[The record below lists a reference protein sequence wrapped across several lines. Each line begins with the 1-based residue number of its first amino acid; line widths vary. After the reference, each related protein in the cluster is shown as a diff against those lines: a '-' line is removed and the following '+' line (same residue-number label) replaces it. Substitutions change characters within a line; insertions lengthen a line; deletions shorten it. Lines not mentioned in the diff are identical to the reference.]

1 MVVASVIV
9 FGTVAAVL
17 AVYFAART
25 ILNPDPDDRAVDLAG
40 KVLIRVATLHGLVLA
55 LVFASEVVEY
65 HQLSFESAIETN
77 AASDAFYDADRYGAD
92 ETEAIRVALR
102 TYLQIA
108 ATSEWA
114 SLGAG
119 NGLQQEAW
127 LAWNDA
133 YNATLDLVPTN
144 PRQEA
149 LRDNILSKIHLISQN
164 RDLREHHAKISL
176 NALFW
181 VAAVAGIFLIAVGFY
196 PYPPKREN
204 IVLLVVYAAYTG
216 LILFTIYAM
225 SNPYTA
231 PAALEP
237 VLFEQLLEEI
247 EA

>member
-1 MVVASVIV
+1 MVLASVIV
-9 FGTVAAVL
+9 IGTVAAVL
-17 AVYFAART
+17 AVYFAARKM
-25 ILNPDPDDRAVDLAG
+25 LNPEPDDRAVDLAG

-77 AASDAFYDADRYGAD
+77 AVSDAFYDAHRYGTD
-92 ETEAIRVALR
+92 EAEAIRLALR

-108 ATSEWA
+108 AKTEWT

-119 NGLQQEAW
+119 NGLLQEAW

-133 YNATLDLVPTN
+133 YNATLDLAPTT

-149 LRDNILSKIHLISQN
+149 LRENILSKIHLISEN

-176 NALFW
+176 SVLFW
-181 VAAVAGIFLIAVGFY
+181 VAALSGILLIAVGFY

-204 IVLLVVYAAYTG
+204 IVLLAVYSAYTG

-225 SNPYTA
+225 SNPYAA

-237 VLFEQLLEEI
+237 VLFQQLLEEI
-247 EA
+247 QA